1 MKSFS
6 FNTFQT
12 LFLFYLSTS
21 TIFFS
26 PPSISASSSSSSSTL
41 TTTQILKINQTL
53 LSPTG
58 IFQLSFFSY
67 NNLSWY
73 LGIRYNI
80 DHDNRTV
87 VWVAN
92 RKTPIQNPNTFLKL
106 TDTGNLIITDQSNK
120 IIWATEK
127 INKNSTFKKN
137 PILQIL
143 DSGNLVISE
152 SPNEN
157 EATKFL
163 WQSFDFPTDTLLPGM
178 KLGWNFDTNTEKHI
192 NSWKVTDQDPSIGDI
207 SFKMHYH
214 GVPEIFLWNKN
225 RRIYRS
231 GPWNGK
237 RFSGVPEMQP
247 FTDSI
252 QFTFVQNDHEV
263 YYTFSIV
270 NESLFSRLSVDS
282 IGELQ
287 RLTWIH
293 SRKIWTKFWY
303 APKDQCDNYKECG
316 PFSIC
321 DTNASPVCNCI
332 KGFHP
337 KNHQAWNLRDGS
349 DGCLRDNK
357 LDCVSDRF
365 LHLGNVKLPETSSVF
380 VNRSMSLLEC
390 GDLCQKNCSCNGYAN
405 IEIVNGGSGCVM
417 WLDQLID
424 IRAYPVGGQDLFV
437 RLAASDVDDEVVRES
452 SDRKTAKAI
461 GIMAGGA
468 AVIFLAVGICF
479 LWRKKKLQFLLNLKG
494 KSEKRGS
501 LEKSQDLL
509 ITEGVFTSNREQSS
523 ETNMDDLELPF
534 FDFNTIIMATNNFSE
549 QNKLGQGGFGIVY
562 KGRLLEGKEIAVKRL
577 SKNSGQGVEEFKNE
591 VKLIVKLQHRN
602 LVRLLGCSFQM
613 DEKVLVYEYMEN
625 RSLDAILFDKVRRS
639 SLHWQTRFNIISGI
653 ARGLLYL
660 HQDSRFRIIHRDLKA
675 SNILLD
681 REMNPKISDFGMARI
696 FGTDQTEANTVR
708 VVGTYGYMSPEYAM
722 DGIFSVKSDV
732 FSFGVLVMEIISG
745 KKNRGFYSANKE
757 LNLLGHSWKLW
768 KEGNA
773 LELIDSSIDNSY
785 SHSEVLR
792 CIQVGLLCVQE
803 RAEDRPT
810 MSSVVLMLSSE
821 TATIA
826 EPKNPGFCLGST
838 PIETDSSSSKKDES
852 CTVNQVTCTM
862 VDGR

>member
-26 PPSISASSSSSSSTL
+26 PPSISASSSSSTL

-127 INKNSTFKKN
+127 INKNSTLKKN

-157 EATKFL
+157 DPTKFL

-225 RRIYRS
+225 RRVYRS

-380 VNRSMSLLEC
+380 VNRSMTLLEC
-390 GDLCQKNCSCNGYAN
+390 GDLCQKNCSCTGYAN

-501 LEKSQDLL
+501 SEKSQDLL

-639 SLHWQTRFNIISGI
+639 SLDWQTRFNIISGI

-768 KEGNA
+768 KDGNA

>member
-1 MKSFS
+1 MKGFS
-6 FNTFQT
+6 VHT
-12 LFLFYLSTS
+12 LFLFCLSTS
-21 TIFFS
+21 TVFFS
-26 PPSISASSSSSSSTL
+26 ISVSSSSSSDTL
-41 TTTQILKINQTL
+41 TTTQILRINETL
-53 LSPTG
+53 FSPKG

-67 NNLSWY
+67 NNFSWY

-80 DHDNRTV
+80 DHDNNTV

-92 RKTPIQNPNTFLKL
+92 RNTPILNPNSFLKL
-106 TDTGNLIITDQSNK
+106 TDTGNLIIIDQSNK
-120 IIWATEK
+120 TIWATQK
-127 INKNSTFKKN
+127 INKNSTFNKN

-143 DSGNLVISE
+143 DSGNLVVSE

-157 EATKFL
+157 DPTKFL

-178 KLGWNFDTNTEKHI
+178 KLGWNFDTNTETYI

-207 SFKMHYH
+207 SFKMDYH
-214 GVPEIFLWNKN
+214 GVPEIFLWKNN

-247 FTDSI
+247 VTDSI
-252 QFTFVQNDHEV
+252 QFSFVQNEHEV
-263 YYTFSIV
+263 YYTFSIG

-282 IGELQ
+282 FGELQ

-316 PFSIC
+316 PFGIC

-349 DGCLRDNK
+349 DGCLRDNM
-357 LDCVSDRF
+357 LDCESDRF
-365 LHLGNVKLPETSSVF
+365 LHLVNVKLPETSNVF

-390 GDLCQKNCSCNGYAN
+390 SDLCKKNCSCTGYAN

-437 RLAASDVDDEVVRES
+437 RLAASDVEDDVLRKTY
-452 SDRKTAKAI
+452 DRKTARAI

-468 AVIFLAVGICF
+468 AIIFLAVGLCF
-479 LWRKKKLQFLLNLKG
+479 LWRKKKLQFLLNFKG
-494 KSEKRGS
+494 KNEKRGS

-509 ITEGVFTSNREQSS
+509 IAEGVFTSNREQSS
-523 ETNMDDLELPF
+523 ENNMDDLELPF

-562 KGRLLEGKEIAVKRL
+562 KGRLMEGQEIA
-577 SKNSGQGVEEFKNE
+577 
-591 VKLIVKLQHRN
+591 
-602 LVRLLGCSFQM
+602 M

-625 RSLDAILFDKVRRS
+625 RSLDAILFDKAKRS
-639 SLHWQTRFNIISGI
+639 SLDWQTRFNIISGI

-773 LELIDSSIDNSY
+773 MKLIDSSIDNSY
-785 SHSEVLR
+785 SPSEVFR

-821 TATIA
+821 TATVA
-826 EPKNPGFCLGST
+826 EPKNPGFCLGSN

-852 CTVNQVTCTM
+852 CTVNQVTVTM
-862 VDGR
+862 IDGR

>member
-26 PPSISASSSSSSSTL
+26 PPSISASSSSSTL

-127 INKNSTFKKN
+127 INKNSTLKKN

-157 EATKFL
+157 DPTKFL

-225 RRIYRS
+225 RRVYRS

-380 VNRSMSLLEC
+380 VNRSMTLLEC
-390 GDLCQKNCSCNGYAN
+390 GDLCQKNCSCTGYAN

-494 KSEKRGS
+494 KSEKRAGS
-501 LEKSQDLL
+501 SEKSQDLL

-639 SLHWQTRFNIISGI
+639 SLDWQTRFNIISGI

-768 KEGNA
+768 KDGNA